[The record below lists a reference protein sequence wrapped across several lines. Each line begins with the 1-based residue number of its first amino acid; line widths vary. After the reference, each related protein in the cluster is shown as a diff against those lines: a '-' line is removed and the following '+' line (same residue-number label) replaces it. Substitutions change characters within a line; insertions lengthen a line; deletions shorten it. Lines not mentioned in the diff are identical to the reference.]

1 MNLNSLKDKIE
12 LDHPVI
18 IVLVGHLTIFLL
30 AIPYFYKFSAFSLLK
45 IFLVIFL
52 YILFFSI
59 PFMLNLNINAVFNI
73 GNNINNSFTNNKT
86 IAQYDSNIYLIL
98 LFILISYGVFNV
110 TNSPLLSVIYP
121 LLVIGILNLFA
132 KCMTSSIQNIPNK
145 NNTFNNLSDN
155 NTQNKFSIFDKF
167 CNPKL
172 IDNIIFFIGIIS
184 FILIVIQN
192 NAIPLFDYNVRMN
205 ISADPLRLIS
215 TGALVYGGLNNIFYF
230 AISFIILTLMGYKA
244 GILILCISF
253 LIYGYK
259 TKRIPIKWLLMS
271 CVGLIIFLSVMAKLI
286 LLSSG
291 QEWKI
296 SALGILSYRAYF
308 DILVLEKII
317 NHPNLMLGNITL
329 NPIGE
334 MLIGKTLFNYSHNI
348 TSTMFGP
355 VYLDFGIY
363 GVLFAFL
370 LGIASK
376 LIYSGNSKLYAIYA
390 SILLSMCEIGINYGF
405 LIVLLLLLYVNSL
418 ESKC

>member
-1 MNLNSLKDKIE
+1 
-12 LDHPVI
+12 
-18 IVLVGHLTIFLL
+18 
-30 AIPYFYKFSAFSLLK
+30 
-45 IFLVIFL
+45 
-52 YILFFSI
+52 
-59 PFMLNLNINAVFNI
+59 
-73 GNNINNSFTNNKT
+73 
-86 IAQYDSNIYLIL
+86 
-98 LFILISYGVFNV
+98 
-110 TNSPLLSVIYP
+110 
-121 LLVIGILNLFA
+121 
-132 KCMTSSIQNIPNK
+132 
-145 NNTFNNLSDN
+145 
-155 NTQNKFSIFDKF
+155 
-167 CNPKL
+167 
-172 IDNIIFFIGIIS
+172 
-184 FILIVIQN
+184 
-192 NAIPLFDYNVRMN
+192 
-205 ISADPLRLIS
+205 
-215 TGALVYGGLNNIFYF
+215 
-230 AISFIILTLMGYKA
+230 
-244 GILILCISF
+244 
-253 LIYGYK
+253 
-259 TKRIPIKWLLMS
+259 MS